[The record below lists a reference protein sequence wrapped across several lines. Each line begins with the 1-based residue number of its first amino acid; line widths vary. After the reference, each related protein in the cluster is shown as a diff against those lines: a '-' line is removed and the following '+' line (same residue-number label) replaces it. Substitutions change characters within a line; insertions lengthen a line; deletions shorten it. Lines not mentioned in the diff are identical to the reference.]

1 MQSCFFID
9 MDSQYLMVPKNW
21 VTKLLVLKLLVLST
35 SLANELKVIK
45 VESFKEESKVEE
57 QDEDEYTAQLTFEE
71 KLDRKLNEL
80 KTVQRLNL
88 LAIEAH
94 KVH

>member
-57 QDEDEYTAQLTFEE
+57 QDEDEYAAQLTFEE